1 MVDTEIFFAWIKT
14 QSHCNIKTLPTAN
27 ESEFMSMRSFLVI
40 LEPFFTILA
49 PIHLNKIRF
58 WNENIVMF

>member
-1 MVDTEIFFAWIKT
+1 
-14 QSHCNIKTLPTAN
+14 
-27 ESEFMSMRSFLVI
+27 MSMRSFLVI

>member
-27 ESEFMSMRSFLVI
+27 ESEFMSMRSFLSDFGTIFHHSCSHTPQQNKI
-40 LEPFFTILA
+40 LE
-49 PIHLNKIRF
+49 
-58 WNENIVMF
+58 

>member
-27 ESEFMSMRSFLVI
+27 ESEFMSMRSFLSD
-40 LEPFFTILA
+40 FGTIFHHSCSHT
-49 PIHLNKIRF
+49 PQ
-58 WNENIVMF
+58 